1 MSFDPTPEAKALFA
15 TLDKRWAALLAW
27 GIEAKMP
34 GQRLAIGDWKAYRAA
49 WLAERDK
56 YTPPDLPDMEIGV
69 LASLGAESNQLA
81 SVERSAEAQGYAPS
95 GTIPGSI
102 PGSGIDVTQTSEST
116 QTAAEI
122 DEAANAAEAAA
133 KKAAEAPASLWTS
146 IPWTVKLG
154 AVVVGAAIV
163 VGSVRR

>member
-34 GQRLAIGDWKAYRAA
+34 GQRLAIGDWKAYRTA

-81 SVERSAEAQGYAPS
+81 SVEKSAAAQGYAPQ
-95 GTIPGSI
+95 GAI

-122 DEAANAAEAAA
+122 DEAAKAAEDAA